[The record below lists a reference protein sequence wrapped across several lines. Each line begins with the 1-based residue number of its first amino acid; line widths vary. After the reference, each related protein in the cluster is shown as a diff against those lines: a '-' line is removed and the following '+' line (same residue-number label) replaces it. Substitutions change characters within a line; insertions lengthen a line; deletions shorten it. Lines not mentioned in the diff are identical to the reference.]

1 MIRVEGGEAG
11 WAGSQRILKVM
22 LGSGDPWRFLG
33 LGCENIKK
41 NFFSIMVYYGILNIV
56 S

>member
-22 LGSGDPWRFLG
+22 LGRGDPWRLLG
-33 LGCENIKK
+33 LGCENIK
-41 NFFSIMVYYGILNIV
+41 NFFFLLWFIMGY
-56 S
+56 